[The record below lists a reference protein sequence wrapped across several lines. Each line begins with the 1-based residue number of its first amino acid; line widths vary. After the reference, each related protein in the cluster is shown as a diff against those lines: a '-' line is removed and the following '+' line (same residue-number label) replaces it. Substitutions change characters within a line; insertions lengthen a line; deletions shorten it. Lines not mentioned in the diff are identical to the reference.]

1 MMMAK
6 KIVITMT
13 ILLLAVPFCF
23 ARAKRPNQIPN
34 GTKFSCLNCH
44 FGQGGVRNT
53 FGQMVES
60 GYLTV
65 PGADGDV
72 VWGNAL
78 ALLEADG
85 DGFSN
90 GTELQDPDGTWSI
103 GNPNP
108 GTSSLVTNPGDSKS
122 KPTSAVGEGKKGLV
136 PGSMEL
142 DQNYPNPFNAST
154 RIRIHLPYRDRLR
167 LRIFDLSGATVWE
180 AERTV
185 DSPGE
190 IEMNW
195 DGNDRSQ
202 KPLGSGVYL
211 LAVQSSRE
219 ILSTRMM
226 LIK

>member
-1 MMMAK
+1 MMAK

-90 GTELQDPDGTWSI
+90 GTELQDPDGTWSR
-103 GNPNP
+103 GRKALCP
-108 GTSSLVTNPGDSKS
+108 GVWN
-122 KPTSAVGEGKKGLV
+122 
-136 PGSMEL
+136 
-142 DQNYPNPFNAST
+142 ST
-154 RIRIHLPYRDRLR
+154 KTIP
-167 LRIFDLSGATVWE
+167 
-180 AERTV
+180 
-185 DSPGE
+185 
-190 IEMNW
+190 
-195 DGNDRSQ
+195 
-202 KPLGSGVYL
+202 
-211 LAVQSSRE
+211 
-219 ILSTRMM
+219 ILSTRRRGFEFTC
-226 LIK
+226 LIGIASGFAYSTSAERPCGRRSGPWIRPAKSK